1 MRRPS
6 QQNLKVALQG
16 GWRWSYPF
24 HRGQW
29 GAESAGSVPSP
40 RLDARGS
47 VVNRQT
53 WPSLY
58 HAESTDL
65 VRCGPCPLGSWGEQ
79 AHVQHP
85 QYSQINHRAGVARTG
100 VPGAGRVCVAVYSE
114 SSEHPPVHS
123 SCSESTSG
131 E

>member
-58 HAESTDL
+58 EGLACCSPWG
-65 VRCGPCPLGSWGEQ
+65 RKGSD
-79 AHVQHP
+79 
-85 QYSQINHRAGVARTG
+85 T
-100 VPGAGRVCVAVYSE
+100 
-114 SSEHPPVHS
+114 
-123 SCSESTSG
+123 T
-131 E
+131 